1 MYNRENRERPDNRNS
16 SGGFNRSGGGGFQK
30 RRPQFRDDRQP
41 YKPAVAEGY
50 ALYYIA
56 AVCSDDVNAEIKVFK
71 DFMQKNFGCRAAQK
85 SPAHLTVVPPFKT
98 EELRET
104 QMKKFVDAFN
114 IGLVPFDIQLK
125 GFSHF
130 DDRVIFVDVVEN
142 ENLRAAEQD
151 CNKEFSEKFPS
162 VDFKMKP
169 AFNPHVTV
177 ATRDIPAGKFD
188 DAWSNFK
195 DKEIDTS
202 FTCKGFE
209 LLKLKDGKWETI

>member
-1 MYNRENRERPDNRNS
+1 MYNRDNRGERPDNRRG
-16 SGGFNRSGGGGFQK
+16 GGFNRSGGGGFQK
-30 RRPQFRDDRQP
+30 RRPQFGNREP
-41 YKPAVAEGY
+41 YKPAIAEGY

-56 AVCSDDVNAEIKVFK
+56 AVCSEEVNAEIKVFK

-85 SPAHLTVVPPFKT
+85 SPAHLTIVPPFKT

-104 QMKKFVDAFN
+104 EMKKFVDAFN
-114 IGLVPFDIQLK
+114 IGLIPFDIQLK

-142 ENLRAAEQD
+142 PDLRAAEQE
-151 CNKEFSEKFPS
+151 CNKEFAEKFPD

-169 AFNPHVTV
+169 AFNPHVTI

-188 DAWSNFK
+188 LAWDNFK
-195 DKEIDTS
+195 DKALDTS
-202 FTCKGFE
+202 FTCKGFAV
-209 LLKLKDGKWETI
+209 LKLKEGKWDII